1 MKKFLMFL
9 SNPLSMIFSQRTLF
23 QNMEKHQVVEIRI
36 IPDFNRD
43 GKVDVDFYLKGVDG
57 PMNLREFEGSFR
69 KDFSQFNK
77 GE

>member
-1 MKKFLMFL
+1 
-9 SNPLSMIFSQRTLF
+9 
-23 QNMEKHQVVEIRI
+23 MEKHQVVEIRI

-69 KDFSQFNK
+69 KAFFDAATRCWNEDVAGDVVLVTGQVVTI
-77 GE
+77 ETI